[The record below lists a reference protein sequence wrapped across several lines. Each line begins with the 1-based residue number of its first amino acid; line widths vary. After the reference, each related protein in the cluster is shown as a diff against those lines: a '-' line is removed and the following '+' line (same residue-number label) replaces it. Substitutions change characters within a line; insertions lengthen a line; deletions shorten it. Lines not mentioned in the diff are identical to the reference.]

1 MQVDPP
7 KPANTILDLIGNT
20 PLVRLA
26 RLEKLTGIKSEV
38 YAKLEYYNPGGSV
51 KDRIGLYMIRGA
63 VSEGLVDEGGVLIE
77 PTSGNTGIGLALAAK
92 EYGLTVVAVM
102 PTKMSFEKEAI
113 LKALGA
119 IIVRTPTSVSPDDPI
134 SYYNVAKVLRNL
146 IWSLGRR
153 PFREDIERIVSV
165 VPEWIRREDRASLL
179 KALEMDVKPTPYAY
193 IPNQYENKYNPLAH
207 EETTARELLSQTGGR
222 LDYVFAGMGTGGT
235 ITGIARYLKPRL
247 GSRIKIVGVDPE
259 GSIFHL
265 VKKGMPVAEAQKL
278 ARTYK
283 VEGIGEDI
291 IPETID
297 LNLVDEIVV
306 VDDARA
312 FAMARLLARVEGLL
326 AGGSSGAAVYAAV
339 KYLKERRV
347 RGKRAVVILP
357 DTGRNYLSKFYDDGW
372 MEENGFST
380 RDEEVLS
387 DILG

>member
-165 VPEWIRREDRASLL
+165 VQEWIRSEDRASLL

-297 LNLVDEIVV
+297 LDLVDEIVV

>member
-165 VPEWIRREDRASLL
+165 VQEWIRSEDRASLL

>member
-63 VSEGLVDEGGVLIE
+63 VSEGLVAEGGVLIE

-165 VPEWIRREDRASLL
+165 VQEWIRSEDRASLL